1 MTQDASVRVLLVEDN
16 PGDARLVEILLSEV
30 GTTSFEITHAERL
43 SEALEHLSRSEYDVI
58 LLDLSLPDSSGVE
71 TVDQMRAAVHH
82 MPVVVLSGQDDEDTA
97 LRAIQGGAEDYLLKG
112 HGDGGLIARSIRYS
126 IERKRSEER
135 LAYMAQYDHLTGLTN
150 RALFQDRLE
159 QALARAKRS
168 GALVAL
174 MFLDLDRFKAVNDTL
189 GHGTGDL
196 LLKKV
201 AERLEGSVRETDT
214 VARIGGDEFS
224 IILEGLTEAQD
235 AALVARKIIDKLV
248 QPFVLDG
255 HEVFVTTSI
264 GIAVYPSSN
273 GDSLLT
279 DADSAMYCA
288 KEQGRNTYRFHTPEM
303 NAQVRERLNMESKLR
318 RALDQEE
325 FLLYY
330 QPQVD
335 LTTGMIVGT
344 EALLRWQHPELGL
357 VSPGKFIPVLEDIG
371 MIVRVGEWV
380 LQTACRQSKAWQR
393 DGFPPLRMAVN
404 ISARQFSR
412 RDLIDT
418 VASVLTETGLD
429 PNYLELE
436 ITESLLMEDIKANSR
451 LLDELKTSV
460 EGLRVSIDDFGTGYS
475 SLSYLKTFPIDLLKI
490 DQSFIRDITTNS
502 DDAAITTTIIVLAHN
517 LRLKVIAEGV
527 ETEEQMTYLRE
538 KGCDEAQGFYFSRPL
553 PADEFTKL
561 LVRGG
566 SLLGVSC

>member
-30 GTTSFEITHAERL
+30 GTTSFEITHAVRL

-224 IILEGLTEAQD
+224 IILEGLPEAED

-371 MIVRVGEWV
+371 MMVRVGEWV

-418 VASVLTETGLD
+418 VAGVLTETGLD

-502 DDAAITTTIIVLAHN
+502 DDAAITTAIIVLAHN